1 MPELAPTSPTDV
13 ARAILAAGPPLALLD
28 FDGTLSPIVEDP
40 EAAAPADGALDA
52 VARLAAVM
60 PVALVSGRPVDDL
73 LRRVPHDLP
82 VTLAGGHGAE
92 VRTADGAHTTL
103 VDLDEVT
110 PTLDR
115 LERDLRGAVD
125 EEAGWY
131 VERKP
136 TGVAVH
142 HRRVRGAVQ
151 PVLDEVR
158 TIMQAITDTPPGFG
172 FVDGKAVT
180 EVRVAGVDKG
190 GVVRRLA
197 AQWPERTPFF
207 VGDDVTD
214 EDAFV
219 ACGDLGG
226 CTVVV
231 AESPRPTAATLRL
244 TSPGEV
250 VAMLDEL
257 ADLITRSTP

>member
-1 MPELAPTSPTDV
+1 MPDLAPTSPDDV
-13 ARAILAAGPPLALLD
+13 ALAILATGEPLALLD
-28 FDGTLSPIVEDP
+28 FDGTLSPIVDDP
-40 EAAAPADGALDA
+40 EAAAAADGALDA
-52 VARLAAVM
+52 VRRLAAVM
-60 PVALVSGRPVDDL
+60 PVALVSGRPVADL
-73 LRRVPHDLP
+73 LRRIPDDLP
-82 VTLAGGHGAE
+82 ATLAGGHGAE
-92 VRTADGAHTTL
+92 VRTPDGAHHTL
-103 VDLDEVT
+103 IDLDEVT
-110 PTLDR
+110 PTLDG
-115 LERDLRGAVD
+115 LERALRDAVD
-125 EEAGWY
+125 PDDGWY

-151 PVLDEVR
+151 PVLDDVR
-158 TIMQAITDTPPGFG
+158 DLMRAVTGIPPGFG

-180 EVRVAGVDKG
+180 EIRVAGIDKG

-197 AQWPERTPFF
+197 AEWPDRTPFF

-219 ACGDLGG
+219 ACAELGG

-231 AESPRPTAATLRL
+231 AEVPRPTAAMLRL
-244 TSPGEV
+244 TSPREV

-257 ADLITRSTP
+257 ADLMTRSTP